1 MYLLYTSMNMR
12 RKKNLPLSR
21 KYSMD
26 KAFLELEKLQMI
38 EIDGKM
44 IERERTRKQRDI
56 LDALQ
61 SVACT

>member
-1 MYLLYTSMNMR
+1 MR
-12 RKKNLPLSR
+12 ETFQ
-21 KYSMD
+21 

-61 SVACT
+61 SVTCT